1 MANLNNDNASKIQLA
16 SLTLILLVK
25 YFRTQMI
32 SLLVRNGVFVTEK
45 TTNEQIISLMT
56 TLLKVSKSFNTD
68 LNNFLQNPKVLD
80 ILARDMQGNAQFYKT
95 SGNAQY
101 FRVSGKE
108 EDDDMDKYL
117 EDLDNKY
124 FEEGEKEEEKEKSG
138 TSWWDSIKGNLGNY
152 IGDGIK
158 LVGALDTNRT
168 NRDIAN
174 ARAKIAQAE
183 SEGQTFTPKEK
194 QDILDG
200 KGKGKDDTGVSV
212 TTIVVL
218 SLVGVVTLGTIIFF
232 ATRNKN

>member
-1 MANLNNDNASKIQLA
+1 MANSNNDNASKIQLA

-25 YFRTQMI
+25 YFRSQMI
-32 SLLVRNGVFVTEK
+32 SLLVRNGVFVTDR
-45 TTNEQIISLMT
+45 TTNEQIIKLMT
-56 TLLKVSKSFNTD
+56 TLLKVSKSFNID
-68 LNNFLQNPKVLD
+68 LNNFLQNPKVLEV
-80 ILARDMQGNAQFYKT
+80 LAKDMQGNAEFYKT

-101 FRVSGKE
+101 FRMSGNRFLNITEEQELDDIDAYWDSKVTEEDEKKE
-108 EDDDMDKYL
+108 E
-117 EDLDNKY
+117 
-124 FEEGEKEEEKEKSG
+124 SG
-138 TSWWDSIKGNLGNY
+138 SSWWSSIKENLGTY

-183 SEGQTFTPKEK
+183 SEGKTFTPKEK

-200 KGKGKDDTGVSV
+200 KVKDDKGVSV

-218 SLVGVVTLGTIIFF
+218 SLVGVVTLGTIIFL
-232 ATRNKN
+232 ATRSKN